1 MLKERESNLEALR
14 IVSMMMVVLVHIDG
28 ASLGLPSPKGDLQA
42 LTSRDVWRLAV
53 ESITI
58 IGVNCFTLISGYFG
72 IKLRLKGVLSFL
84 FQCVFYSVLIASL
97 APWLLGIEFSWKE
110 WGESWLVLSHTDLWY
125 VPAYFCLM
133 LLSPLLNAGVDK
145 LSRREFAWILVIFL
159 LFNIWSGWWWE
170 GSFNPTGY
178 TVMQLILMYLI
189 GRYIGK
195 YIGKNIEAK
204 EIIGEEDP
212 RLMPRHGVEKRRHL
226 KIQGE
231 RRYLAMTGSGGY
243 VAAIGMVFL
252 SSLYLEPVKAFAY
265 NSPMVILASVSF
277 FILFLSFRFHSR
289 WVNYIAR
296 SAFAV
301 YLIHKAPEIWGN
313 FMRPEIAAAWREL
326 SLPAF
331 TAAAVIITVCV
342 YAVAVLVDPARRW
355 LFNFFVE
362 RELIRGHK

>member
-42 LTSRDVWRLAV
+42 LTSRDVWRLVV

-97 APWLLGIEFSWKE
+97 APGLLGIEFSWKE

-145 LSRREFAWILVIFL
+145 LSRREFACILGIFL
-159 LFNIWSGWWWE
+159 LFNIWSGWWWG

-189 GRYIGK
+189 GRFIKKIIWERG
-195 YIGKNIEAK
+195 K
-204 EIIGEEDP
+204 EITGEDDS
-212 RLMPRHGVEKRRHL
+212 RLMPRHGIDRRTHL
-226 KIQGE
+226 KIW
-231 RRYLAMTGSGGY
+231 GSGGY
-243 VAAIGMVFL
+243 VAAAGMVFL

-277 FILFLSFRFHSR
+277 FILFLSFRFHSL
-289 WVNYIAR
+289 WINYIAR

-342 YAVAVLVDPARRW
+342 YAVAMLIDPARRW

-362 RELIRGHK
+362 RELKV

>member
-1 MLKERESNLEALR
+1 MLKERKSNLEALR

-28 ASLGLPSPKGDLQA
+28 ASLGLPSIKGDLQA
-42 LTSRDVWRLAV
+42 LTSRDVWCLAV

-97 APWLLGIEFSWKE
+97 APWLLGIAFSWKE

-159 LFNIWSGWWWE
+159 LFNIWSGWWWD
-170 GSFNPTGY
+170 GAFNPTGY

-204 EIIGEEDP
+204 EIIEEEEIIGEEDP

-226 KIQGE
+226 KIQGK
-231 RRYLAMTGSGGY
+231 RRYLAMMGSGGY

-289 WVNYIAR
+289 WANYIAR

-313 FMRPEIAAAWREL
+313 FMRPEIYNLWQSQ
-326 SLPAF
+326 SLLAF
-331 TAAAVIITVCV
+331 TLAAIAITIGI
-342 YAVAVLVDPARRW
+342 YLLAMLIDPIRRY
-355 LFNFFVE
+355 LS
-362 RELIRGHK
+362 HKNRL

>member
-28 ASLGLPSPKGDLQA
+28 ASLGLPSIKGDLQA
-42 LTSRDVWRLAV
+42 LTSRDVWRLVV

-97 APWLLGIEFSWKE
+97 APGLLGIEFSWKE

-145 LSRREFAWILVIFL
+145 LSRREFVWILGIFL

-189 GRYIGK
+189 GRFIRK
-195 YIGKNIEAK
+195 IIEAK
-204 EIIGEEDP
+204 EITGEEDP
-212 RLMPRHGVEKRRHL
+212 RLTPRHTALRRIHL
-226 KIQGE
+226 G
-231 RRYLAMTGSGGY
+231 RWGFGGY
-243 VAAIGMVFL
+243 VSATGMVFL

-289 WVNYIAR
+289 GVNYIAR

-313 FMRPEIAAAWREL
+313 FMRPEIYNLWQSQ
-326 SLPAF
+326 SLLAF
-331 TAAAVIITVCV
+331 TFAAIAITIGI
-342 YAVAVLVDPARRW
+342 YLLAMLIDP
-355 LFNFFVE
+355 
-362 RELIRGHK
+362 IRHYLSHKNRL

>member
-14 IVSMMMVVLVHIDG
+14 IVCMMMVVLVHIDG

-42 LTSRDVWRLAV
+42 LTSRYVWRLAV

-72 IKLRLKGVLSFL
+72 IKLRLKGMLSFL

-97 APWLLGIEFSWKE
+97 APGLLGIEFSLKE

-133 LLSPLLNAGVDK
+133 LLSPLLNSGVDK
-145 LSRREFAWILVIFL
+145 LSRREFTYILGIFL
-159 LFNIWSGWWWE
+159 LFNIWSGWWWG

-189 GRYIGK
+189 GRFIRK
-195 YIGKNIEAK
+195 TIEAK
-204 EIIGEEDP
+204 EIFEDEDP
-212 RLMPRHGVEKRRHL
+212 RLTPRHPALRRVHL
-226 KIQGE
+226 G
-231 RRYLAMTGSGGY
+231 RWGLGGYMRALGFGGY
-243 VAAIGMVFL
+243 VAATGMVFL

-289 WVNYIAR
+289 CVNYIAR

-313 FMRPEIAAAWREL
+313 FMRPEICYLWQTQSLLVFTFAAIAITIGIYLLAMLIDPIRRYL
-326 SLPAF
+326 S
-331 TAAAVIITVCV
+331 
-342 YAVAVLVDPARRW
+342 
-355 LFNFFVE
+355 
-362 RELIRGHK
+362 HKNRL